1 MNEYDSEI
9 LSGILQNDNYTLTDT
24 PDNADVILLNT
35 CSVRDHA
42 EQKIHSRLG
51 ELKHLKTKNP
61 NLKLGVLGC
70 MAQNL
75 KDDILKS
82 KPYVDI
88 VLGPDS
94 YRSILQ
100 HLDEEDESVVD
111 TKLLKFEVYE
121 GLFPAR
127 KKGINAWISIMRGCN
142 KFCSY
147 CIVPYTRGRER
158 SRNIKSIV
166 EEAHRSVDQG
176 FVEITLLGQNVNS
189 YHYEDQRFHSLLLA
203 LTEVKGIKRVRYT
216 SPHPQDVDEDLLKVH
231 ADFKPLIANHIH
243 LPLQAGSN
251 TVLQAMNRTYTQK
264 HYLKLVD
271 MIRHYVPDMGITTDV
286 IVGFPGETDAD
297 FRETLKVMETVKY
310 DSAYTFK
317 YSPRPHTKAYTMT
330 DDVSEKEKA
339 ARLTELIVRQKEHTL
354 YNYRKLIGKEVEI
367 LVESESKR
375 SPEELKGR
383 TACNKIVV
391 FPRGTYQAKDLI
403 KRKITD
409 AQGVTLFSRP

>member
-51 ELKHLKTKNP
+51 ELKRLKTKNP
-61 NLKLGVLGC
+61 DLKLGVLGC

-100 HLDEEDESVVD
+100 HLDEEDKSVVD

-127 KKGINAWISIMRGCN
+127 KEGVNAWISIMRGCN

-158 SRNIKSIV
+158 SRSIKSIV

-203 LTEVKGIKRVRYT
+203 LTEVKGIKRIRYT

-251 TVLQAMNRTYTQK
+251 TVLQAMNRTYTQE